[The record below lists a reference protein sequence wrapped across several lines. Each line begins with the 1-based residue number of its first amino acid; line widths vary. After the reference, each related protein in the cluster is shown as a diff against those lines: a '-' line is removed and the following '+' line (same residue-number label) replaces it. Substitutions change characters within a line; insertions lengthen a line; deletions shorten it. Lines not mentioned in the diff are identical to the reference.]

1 VKLGQALTTFETLLP
16 PPFYKHLKNLHDNA
30 AFSDLDLSSYNLQVK
45 AYDSVPIAAAS
56 VAQVHKGILEDGTQV
71 AIKVQKPEI
80 KSQIESDLFMH
91 WLLLQVIEIAF
102 DIPVLYFE
110 SFIAENLRKELDF
123 ENEHRNMENARK

>member
-1 VKLGQALTTFETLLP
+1 
-16 PPFYKHLKNLHDNA
+16 
-30 AFSDLDLSSYNLQVK
+30 
-45 AYDSVPIAAAS
+45 
-56 VAQVHKGILEDGTQV
+56 
-71 AIKVQKPEI
+71 
-80 KSQIESDLFMH
+80 MH